1 MFAVLKTGGKQ
12 YKVAKNDVSDGG
24 EARRPRPATP

>member
-12 YKVAKNDVSDGG
+12 YKVAANDVLT
-24 EARRPRPATP
+24 EQALARVTSL